1 MKSKTREIIQIAV
14 DKWLKSMILSMS
26 EAAAT
31 AYSSGSFHATG
42 FLKMGVG
49 FDVLQKEAL
58 EYAKTYKK
66 KLTDTGTITITK
78 EVLDSSGKVIG
89 YTVDTEYPWLT
100 TKSADTRNDIAS
112 IIERGIAEGKAAGVR
127 IGKNGKYPEGSIAEE
142 LHRYFDT
149 KKSEASTVAR
159 SETAR
164 CYYEG
169 ESTRYARAGV
179 EYVEFLGAPDACDA
193 CMELIGRKYKLGSE
207 PHIPIHPNCRC
218 DYRPYF
224 PEKGEVVDV

>member
-1 MKSKTREIIQIAV
+1 MKPETRDIIQSAV
-14 DKWLKSMILSMS
+14 DTWIRSMIFSLS

-31 AYSSGSFHATG
+31 AYSGGSFHAAG
-42 FLKMGVG
+42 FLKIGIG

-66 KLTDTGTITITK
+66 KLVETGTITITK
-78 EVLDSSGKVIG
+78 PVLDSAGKVID
-89 YTVDTEYPWLT
+89 YTVDTEYPWLA
-100 TKSADTRNDIAS
+100 TKSADTRNEIAS
-112 IIERGIAEGKAAGVR
+112 IIERGIAEGKAAGIR
-127 IGKNGKYPEGSIAEE
+127 IGKDGRYPEGTIADE
-142 LHRYFDT
+142 LHRYFSQ

-169 ESTRYARAGV
+169 ETTRYARAGV

-193 CMELIGRKYKLGSE
+193 CKELIGRKYRLGSQ
-207 PHIPIHPNCRC
+207 PNIPIHPNCRC